1 MISSNIHRRLRPRA
15 EIKPRRS
22 QENDYLQFFMI
33 FLYLNYIF
41 MPLIMW
47 LFKTTYQR
55 GISLPHWYPT
65 QPCDLLGPMEYG
77 RRRVSLF
84 QTKTSRDSACFCWHS
99 GIPTIR
105 HEQSMPQTAPVQR
118 EEGNTWCRFD
128 SDGQSGCKSSW
139 PASGIRAAQLRP
151 A

>member
-22 QENDYLQFFMI
+22 RENDYLQFFTI
-33 FLYLNYIF
+33 FLYLSYIF
-41 MPLIMW
+41 MPFIMW

-65 QPCDLLGPMEYG
+65 QPCDLLRPMEYG

-99 GIPTIR
+99 GIPTIC
-105 HEQSMPQTAPVQR
+105 HEQSMPQTVPVQR